1 MVGIGV
7 IPKSSELRL
16 REKNQETPPYFMAK
30 NHGMIIEYGMIQY
43 VGNKQIKCTHIEHSI
58 KPLNKAIKSYKHIV

>member
-16 REKNQETPPYFMAK
+16 REKMQETPPYFMGK
-30 NHGMIIEYGMIQY
+30 NHG
-43 VGNKQIKCTHIEHSI
+43 
-58 KPLNKAIKSYKHIV
+58 LNDY